1 MEGPVAYVNGEIV
14 PESEA
19 RVSPLDRGF
28 FCADAVFDTLRTVQH
43 KPYLLAEHLARLAQS
58 MNYADLTIGDRM
70 AELEEAT
77 REVAARN
84 CRMLPPNGDL
94 LVRIFVT
101 RGMIDRKVV
110 LTLLSPNIFIVTE
123 PISFSS
129 FARRYETGHDVV
141 TPPFREIPSQCFDP
155 RIKTTSRMHYNL
167 ADLYVARTQPG
178 AIPILMDIDGNLAQG
193 ITCNFFIVQNGTL
206 VTSPTKSAL
215 SGISRKMALEIAAE
229 LEIPTELRHIN
240 LHDVSNAEE
249 AFVTATSYCLLPV
262 TSVNAVQVGT
272 GNAGSVTRRILEA
285 WSTQIG
291 VDIVGQALSH
301 LPA

>member
-58 MNYADLTIGDRM
+58 MSYAGLAIGERM
-70 AELEEAT
+70 AELEGAT
-77 REVAARN
+77 REVAVRN

-94 LVRIFVT
+94 LVRVFVT
-101 RGMIDRKVV
+101 RGMIDRKVQ
-110 LTLLSPNIFIVTE
+110 LTHLSPNVFIVSE

-129 FARRYETGHDVV
+129 FARRYEVGHDVV
-141 TPPFREIPSQCFDP
+141 TPPFREVPDQCFDP

-167 ADLYVARTQPG
+167 ADLYVARSQPG

-193 ITCNFFIVQNGTL
+193 ITCNFFIVRNGTL
-206 VTSPTKSAL
+206 LTSPTKSAL
-215 SGISRKMALEIAAE
+215 SGISRRMALEIAAE

-240 LHDVSNAEE
+240 LYDVSNAEE

-262 TSVNAVQVGT
+262 TSVNAAKVGS
-272 GNAGSVTRRILEA
+272 GNPGPVAVRILQA
-285 WSTQIG
+285 WGNRIG
-291 VDIVGQALSH
+291 IDIVGQARSH
-301 LPA
+301 LSA